1 MVEGW
6 VLGSWR
12 RVGGGGGLVEEVVEL
27 VGGGG
32 AGVLGRCRVG
42 GGLVEG

>member
-1 MVEGW
+1 M
-6 VLGSWR
+6 
-12 RVGGGGGLVEEVVEL
+12 EEVVEL

-42 GGLVEG
+42 GGLVEEVGACVRGGLERRA